1 MARRFLIGF
10 LACGAVWMFGT
21 SIASSH
27 DEDWSDAAVGDHRRP
42 GPPDVGSLAVYG
54 EWVKEPGVGRA
65 WRPYVEADWR
75 PYWRGHWAWRGDWVW
90 VSADP
95 WGDGP
100 FHYGEWVLSH
110 RFGWVWIPGTVWA
123 PARVTWVVS
132 GPVVAW
138 APAGIHVHIGSDPR
152 WWVYADARTF
162 RSPVVRP
169 YRVPPPHVNVRG
181 GVVTQDLSRVFVP
194 DRRGPD
200 REVRVRGGSE
210 QLRGHNADRR
220 VLAPRQD
227 SGVRGPVRD
236 TARVR
241 RSESRNTRGFDVRDR

>member
-1 MARRFLIGF
+1 MARRLLIGL
-10 LACGAVWMFGT
+10 LACGAVWLFGT
-21 SIASSH
+21 NNASSH
-27 DEDWSDAAVGDHRRP
+27 DEDWSNATISEGRH
-42 GPPDVGSLAVYG
+42 GPPDVSALAAYG
-54 EWVKEPGVGRA
+54 EWVREPGVGRV
-65 WRPYVEADWR
+65 WRPDAEADWR

-100 FHYGEWVLSH
+100 FHYGEWVLS
-110 RFGWVWIPGTVWA
+110 RRLGWVWVPGTVWA

-138 APAGIHVHIGSDPR
+138 APTGLHVHVGSDPR

-162 RSPVVRP
+162 HRPVVRP

-181 GVVTQDLSRVFVP
+181 GAVTRDLGRVLVP
-194 DRRGPD
+194 DRRGSD
-200 REVRVRGGSE
+200 REVRVRAGSE
-210 QLRGHNADRR
+210 RLRGGGADRR
-220 VLAPRQD
+220 VSAPRQD
-227 SGVRGPVRD
+227 SRGRGRD

-241 RSESRNTRGFDVRDR
+241 TSESRNTRGFDVRDR